1 MDDLG
6 IKIFNKTRKVT
17 MPNPLYQE
25 PQYNKSITMKG
36 KWYPDLSIQENQ
48 ELDIYTIETQFNDYI
63 EKATNITKLM
73 EK

>member
-25 PQYNKSITMKG
+25 PQYKRSITMKG

-48 ELDIYTIETQFNDYI
+48 ELDIYMIENQINNYV
-63 EKATNITKLM
+63 KRVTNITKLM
-73 EK
+73 KK